1 MVDKQSIRRLT
12 CNDGTSNTRSVLGV
26 VSDNVP
32 AIARLVSVI
41 SQKRNIIADLDTH
54 FPFSPKM
61 STKASWIRSA
71 NPGYFY
77 QEDSR
82 LISFL
87 SSFDPRSNI
96 GQTYVVK
103 RPIGTDGTSFLEVSL
118 LADNGGDTTGTQS
131 SCTSTD
137 QLGQVSEKDSLLQGG
152 LETEEVGKDS
162 DDGEELVS
170 RVATRISTRSA
181 TEIPNAC
188 SRRRTHL
195 SISDK
200 KAVSTA

>member
-1 MVDKQSIRRLT
+1 VVDKQSIRRLT

-26 VSDNVP
+26 VGDNVP

-82 LISFL
+82 RISLLGCCNSRL
-87 SSFDPRSNI
+87 SS

-103 RPIGTDGTSFLEVSL
+103 RPIGTDSTSFLEVPL
-118 LADNGGDTTGTQS
+118 LADNSGDTTGTQS

>member
-1 MVDKQSIRRLT
+1 MVNDKALDDSPAMMALPTPDPSSAWWVTMFLQLI
-12 CNDGTSNTRSVLGV
+12 TSL
-26 VSDNVP
+26 
-32 AIARLVSVI
+32 I
-41 SQKRNIIADLDTH
+41 SALPRKRNVIADLDTH

-87 SSFDPRSNI
+87 SSFNPRSTS

-103 RPIGTDGTSFLEVSL
+103 RTIGTDGTSLLEVPL
-118 LADNGGDTTGTQS
+118 LADDGGDTTGTQS
-131 SCTSTD
+131 CRTSTD

-170 RVATRISTRSA
+170 RVATRMTQLSYRI
-181 TEIPNAC
+181 EIC
-188 SRRRTHL
+188 S
-195 SISDK
+195 
-200 KAVSTA
+200 